1 MKIYNKIVYDIND
14 NIIEEDSYE
23 YEGPLTLAGPAFTAA
38 VAKSAPYVAAGTAV
52 LAATQA
58 SSIGRFNQAV
68 QNRNAQIAEQEADQQ
83 RKLGYYNIQKFN
95 QSFEKLQSKTKVG
108 LLKSGVE
115 LSGTALK
122 ILQSNTEQA
131 ELQRDVIEYNSNV
144 AAARKLEE
152 ANFARITGNLR
163 RMEGRL
169 ASIGYLSQAG
179 TSLLNVKAV
188 S

>member
-1 MKIYNKIVYDIND
+1 M
-14 NIIEEDSYE
+14 
-23 YEGPLTLAGPAFTAA
+23 APAFPYIA
-38 VAKSAPYVAAGTAV
+38 VGTSV

-58 SSIGRFNQAV
+58 SAIGKFNQAV
-68 QNRNAQIAEQEADQQ
+68 QNRNAQVAEQEADQA

-95 QSFEKLQSKTKVG
+95 QQFEKLQSKTKVG
-108 LLKSGVE
+108 LLKSGVQ

-122 ILQSNTEQA
+122 ILQSNAEQA
-131 ELQRDVIEYNSNV
+131 ELNRDMIEYNSNV

-169 ASIGYLSQAG
+169 AALGYLSQAG
-179 TSLLNVKAV
+179 TSLLSLNQAGFDGGISVGDMP
-188 S
+188 